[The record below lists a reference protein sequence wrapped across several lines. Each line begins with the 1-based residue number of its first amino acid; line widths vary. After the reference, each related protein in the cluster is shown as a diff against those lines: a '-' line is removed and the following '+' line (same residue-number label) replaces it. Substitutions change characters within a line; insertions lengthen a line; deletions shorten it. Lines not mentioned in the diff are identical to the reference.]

1 MAGVDVTVS
10 EYGML
15 VAQYLCIVN
24 LAASANLELWGGGG
38 GGELGRCSKIL
49 LINMV
54 WW

>member
-24 LAASANLELWGGGG
+24 LAVSANLELWGGGG
-38 GGELGRCSKIL
+38 GGVSWGGAAKYC
-49 LINMV
+49 
-54 WW
+54 

>member
-24 LAASANLELWGGGG
+24 LAASANLELWGGWGG
-38 GGELGRCSKIL
+38 GGVSWGGAAKYC
-49 LINMV
+49 
-54 WW
+54 